1 MDAKYILV
9 EWKHTN
15 RLSWRAF
22 VWRYNQKRIN
32 DMSEDRGYFVQ
43 HMEAGVCW
51 IFGELFLCALAQV

>member
-9 EWKHTN
+9 EWKHKSTVMI
-15 RLSWRAF
+15 AF

-43 HMEAGVCW
+43 HMETGVCW